1 MIEVKG
7 TAEEIVSLL
16 KDISP
21 GYPAD
26 LISHLDPGLWLFYR
40 NEVGI
45 RLIIER
51 PSDGPDC

>member
-7 TAEEIVSLL
+7 TASEIVSLL
-16 KDISP
+16 HDIAPS
-21 GYPAD
+21 YPAD

-45 RLIIER
+45 NLTIEEEK
-51 PSDGPDC
+51 DATD

>member
-1 MIEVKG
+1 MIDVKG
-7 TAEEIVSLL
+7 TAEEITSLL
-16 KDISP
+16 KDIAP

-45 RLIIER
+45 NLTIEETK
-51 PSDGPDC
+51 DATD